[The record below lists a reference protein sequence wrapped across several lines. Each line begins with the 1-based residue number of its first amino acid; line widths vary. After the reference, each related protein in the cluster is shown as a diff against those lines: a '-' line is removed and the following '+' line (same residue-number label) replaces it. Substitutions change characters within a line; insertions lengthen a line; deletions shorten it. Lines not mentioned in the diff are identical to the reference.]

1 VSTIFL
7 VKRRIKVGDG
17 EVSVVVRCES
27 RKEDALAFAAKLQ
40 PAMAALLECHLVK
53 VGKDGEGDDTGVALG
68 QFLADL
74 GIFGFKLDVEEVKL
88 EGRMIDLVGSM
99 PSGAP
104 VWRS

>member
-1 VSTIFL
+1 MSTIFL

-17 EVSVVVRCES
+17 EAVVVVRCES
-27 RKEDALAFAAKLQ
+27 RKEDAYAFANQLQ
-40 PAMAALLECHLVK
+40 SAMAGMLECHLVK
-53 VGKDGEGDDTGVALG
+53 VDKADEGNDTGVSLG

-74 GIFGFKLDVEEVKL
+74 GVFGFKLEVEEVKL
-88 EGRMIDLVGSM
+88 EGRMVELAGTM